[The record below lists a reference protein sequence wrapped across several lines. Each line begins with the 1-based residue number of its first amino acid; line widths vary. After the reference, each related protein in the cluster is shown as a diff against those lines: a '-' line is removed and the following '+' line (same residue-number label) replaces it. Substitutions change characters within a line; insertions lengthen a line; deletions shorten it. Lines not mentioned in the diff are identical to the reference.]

1 MARKASGVPKQKP
14 PRPLNVATHL
24 PSDDEQL
31 FTHCSAGWEAVKADP
46 AHFPAPPVT
55 AELDP
60 ALTTL
65 GTALKAAPNGAP
77 TDKAAV
83 KTAAVKVRN
92 LWGQLAKY
100 VQTCLRAMPVED
112 TLPILAN
119 VLMYKSDVGAHAPK
133 PPLAAKHG
141 PTSGTAVVTALAI
154 LHALTYG
161 FEWSLD
167 QLTWSTT
174 TSGQARTTFTGL
186 APGKMYWFRVRAFLR
201 DGTTT
206 DYVHPVSL
214 TMI

>member
-1 MARKASGVPKQKP
+1 MARKSSGVPKPKP

-24 PSDDEQL
+24 PSDAEQL
-31 FTHCSAGWEAVKADP
+31 FTHCSAGWEAVKADHL
-46 AHFPAPPVT
+46 HFPAPPV
-55 AELDP
+55 AADLDP
-60 ALTTL
+60 ALAAL
-65 GTALKAAPNGAP
+65 GAALQAAANGAP
-77 TDKAAV
+77 SDKAAV

-100 VQTCLRAMPVED
+100 VQTALRALPVED
-112 TLPILAN
+112 TLPILASI
-119 VLMYKSDVGAHAPK
+119 LMYKSNAGAHAPK

-141 PTSGTAVVTALAI
+141 PTSGTVVVAALAI

-167 QLTWSTT
+167 QLTWSTIT
-174 TSGQARTTFTGL
+174 LGQTRTTFTGL
-186 APGKMYWFRVRAFLR
+186 TPGKMYWFRVRSLLR

-214 TMI
+214 MVI